1 MATLSSIKQQFNTRT
16 GAASL
21 LTENQIQTAATR
33 REEEEEAKKNNGGF
47 FGGIGYALE
56 KIGLGFLSGIEGI
69 WDYTAGGLA
78 KLFGADDWA
87 EQQFANDWV
96 NYNHADEWY
105 NPSDGWKV
113 VGDVAGGIG
122 TSLPAIAGVA
132 AAGAITVASGGTLSP
147 VAAGLISASVAGL
160 GAAGRATKEA
170 YDQTGELGGK
180 EFGYGALV
188 GITEGTVEGLSA
200 GIGAGTGAVI
210 KNITKSFGKE
220 VAKSTARQTFTKT
233 IFKSFAGEA
242 FEEGL
247 SEMLTPVWKRLT
259 YDPNAKNATFQEIGY
274 AALVGG
280 LSGAIMGGFDVSVRN
295 VGSYTR
301 GNTIVNQSK
310 ADGVLSTAQQISE
323 YETNNHTGYESFEAV
338 QSLYNELQSSL
349 TKTNGQIST
358 MRQKMLVGMLERAN
372 TSATFTPFV
381 ARSAENIV
389 NNAELIAERLS
400 SYGYTDANGN
410 PITFTAEQIRNGV
423 DVNKR
428 GSFANALKNNDI
440 LRTLAVAD
448 ATGQL
453 TMDTAKFRE
462 ATLMGQR
469 LSSQADLNRF
479 IETATD
485 SELRA
490 VSERLGIEDWQTIT
504 NEEFQNKI
512 TEFVENGG
520 VETYRQESLIIKEA
534 QSISLESAQ
543 RLGRVVRL
551 TQDGTY
557 RFRSANADI
566 AIVKNGDSY
575 RIFDYESGRLSNELT
590 RAELNRVIREINNQ
604 NEQAASA
611 VKEQLEQREQQENR
625 YKIQAQE
632 IDTFARENIKDYAKL
647 NESNKSMVRA
657 VIRQARASG
666 IAEADVLSY
675 ARVSAHTGLNII
687 FSKRLCKVGTDSN
700 GDLYA
705 DGYFDT
711 NNNRI
716 VVNPETKRTH
726 EQLLIHELTHVIYR
740 TQDGK
745 LILERGV
752 RNMSDAEK
760 QSIIKRYSEAGR
772 GKAIELMDEINA
784 HYAEGMLTNK
794 NLIEKLVADK
804 PTIKDRI
811 VNFFKRSTE
820 TYSEDTKLTKAAKS
834 LFSRYKKLFDSFSAV
849 NQQSNSVEVNNS
861 ASNRMA
867 LANDGE
873 NGYNNQK
880 GVKNGEE
887 NAETTENQQTSRQ
900 TNVRDNRERRSLSVF
915 NDNGAVRQLS
925 EIVKDKQ
932 KEERISNLFTEIYTK
947 SVNEA
952 QDNLIWHA
960 KNEDVKI
967 YFAKSRSG
975 SNVYYFD
982 GENLIVNENIT
993 EKNLVDILNIEKP
1006 IQRNVDTNKVAHISD
1021 ERWDRFI
1028 EFEPNAYLTRMPI
1041 QQFLDMTTEDYVEQR
1056 QLNAR
1061 SQQISRRVSASNIR
1075 NTAGQ
1080 FMYLKIDLK
1089 NNKVV
1094 DHEGRHRMTALLN
1107 AGNAYADVFVIPV
1120 NDVGADYYGNIEVTG
1135 QFNSNKY
1142 NLGLVRAQSKKF
1154 TDSIE
1159 RVFRVDDGNIRYALP
1174 ETDSDGNI
1182 LTDKQR
1188 EYFSNS
1194 KIVDDKGNLLV
1205 LYHGTLSQEF
1215 YKFDKSMIGSRFSF
1229 DDEGFFFTDR
1239 KNIAEDYSRSEFNA
1253 DRRGIVIPVYILGEN
1268 PLIINN
1274 EYLRRNGYPRDA
1286 LTENDSIGFWDAF
1299 SGAVLDDF
1307 HNGKYDSI
1315 IIDDGQSKMVVAFES
1330 SQIKRIN
1337 NTSPT
1342 SSEDIRFALPDKDSK
1357 GNMLSNEQK
1366 EYFADSR
1373 IVDSKGRLLV
1383 AYHGTDAK
1391 FNTFRNKPAQYG
1403 RAITD
1408 GYYFTLRKSN
1418 AAKYGKNVKEVYLNI
1433 VNPFYLH
1440 DGDGVV
1446 AELAKRDYTI
1456 SRLVNEFGVE
1466 ADDVGLPT
1474 TKALRKFLKKLGYD
1488 GVVSETIGENNIDTS
1503 YSETQIVAFDAN
1515 QIKNIDNKQPTS
1527 NNDIRYALTDSR
1539 DKKLSEQQAEFFKD
1553 SQIRAIKV
1561 DGWDTISPDGRL
1573 FEVYHGTD
1581 SGEFY
1586 VFDKNTIGSAND
1598 MGWYGKGFYFAF
1610 SESEARTYGS
1620 RVLKCYLNIKKP
1632 FIFDEQMQSFDGV
1645 DDGDI
1650 FFDFASFVINIADKF
1665 PNLAKKLKV
1674 DIVSEYNSQGVG
1686 KSKKVSFSELS
1697 KEIKEIYNSDR
1708 LQVATIQDG
1717 ESNYWSYKFKNN
1729 IDNLDIDPEIREVM
1743 EKNYIRHAYGAK
1755 ISFQNNHITEEQYN
1769 KILDLFDKYGEQDF
1783 ETVFLSG
1790 RYYSKSDAINSR
1802 LSAAIDYLSSHRY
1815 RYIEQ
1820 HIPEH
1825 FMQYIGDE
1833 FNAELKKQGYDG
1845 VIQST
1850 KGDEIVAF
1858 YENQIKLSSNKNPT
1872 DSDDIRFALQ
1882 SNENE
1887 DNRAIG
1893 GLTRGQR
1900 AKFVANNTRLKVYS
1914 KAEAAEVINSII
1926 DERLV
1931 LEDKYGSLSGK
1942 SKAEVVDMLFNQLNS
1957 AKEGYRTSVALNI
1970 ADYLIENTVLND
1982 MYVYDNADAMNDLTV
1997 LRSYMHKVDL
2007 KSIWGEIQYKFDDKR
2022 NSIALVW
2029 GAREGG
2035 MAPDVIAQ
2043 ELNDRGIRIEAIN
2056 EADCFF
2062 EMLEKYESLRNE
2074 VNKKTEEVKLRDYG
2088 SEEQIET
2095 LRQQIA
2101 RDVLLA
2107 YDQKGSQSKYGK
2119 LVEKYT
2125 AQIENLRRQV
2135 KETRQKNILMNNI
2148 VDRAQK
2154 LKDLKLGTFLN
2165 ATQYKNDIFK
2175 NSIERLANIKYRGNF
2190 NATGTRRIMS
2200 ELRQWY
2206 TKDNP
2211 VLSDNFNEDIAY
2223 MIDSLSQGN
2232 NNYSTEELGMLR
2244 NVMSYFINFVEN
2256 YNKVYRQGKWID
2268 AIPEAERYIEVLHRN
2283 KDVKVGIFNR
2293 LISSTYYQTF
2303 GDPMAVA
2310 RRMDMYENGFYTEMM
2325 SELRDAAVDAEIAEM
2340 EVKTPYK
2347 NFLDTHKRYLREI
2360 ENTLVTYQG
2369 VEIPKAH
2376 LISLYMTLKREQAQ
2390 AGLAQN
2396 GFSFIDNK
2404 RRKIRVNGF
2413 APDVTTDAEL
2423 LTSVVEEQAKI
2434 DKLLSNT
2441 DREYIA
2447 ILEAGYN
2454 QEAKRLKADRD
2465 MQRLGFTNATEDYYY
2480 PIRRGNIA
2488 RNIDTSDIASEL
2500 DRVSNASFNKD
2511 TVRGAKQELYIESAD
2526 VVYNRHIKAVT
2537 KYAYL
2542 SPAIENYNRLYNVD
2556 ISGNR
2561 NKPVSVAT
2569 ESANTWDR
2577 GNKYFSKLIS
2587 DIQGIPSSSSEGMKL
2602 LGFIRGSYAKFQLG
2616 ANPKTWVTQLS
2627 SLFASTSILDAN
2639 SVIRGLTISGKD
2651 VDTYCSLAKLR
2662 NADNTA
2668 AMAQGLLDKVGKVSN
2683 ALMAP
2688 IGKMD
2693 RFVIRKLFGACQ
2705 VQVEKNGGAKVGTV
2719 ANKTEAGKLLRR
2731 VILETQQNS
2740 IVTERSA
2747 AMRSG
2752 NEVLRTITMFS
2763 ADSMK
2768 AMARLVDS
2776 VGELTTLRAKLKA
2789 TTDVELQNALRKQ
2802 IKTAQRKLRKSAMAM
2817 ASTAAFMVGV
2827 AQLFNWLYN
2836 KDNDDEEDKAQALVV
2851 DFVGNLFGG
2860 LPLIRDIYTKFTE
2873 GYDIDSYSY
2882 SALNDLLNSA
2892 VDIFDLVENLI
2903 SGNSSSQEIASSI
2916 KKLSYAIGQA
2926 FGFPV
2931 RNIYNVLYGLTK
2943 RISPA
2948 TAYKIDNTFYNKSYI
2963 SDLNTAIENDDA
2975 EMITTI
2981 MSILLNER
2989 IGGEIS
2995 DKVIE
3000 RLNHLYSLGYSVL
3013 PRTVGTSLT
3022 YNGESF
3028 AITSA
3033 QRESFKKI
3041 YSQANKYIE
3050 SMITDRSFGKLTEE
3064 QQAKAIKQVYDAY
3077 YSKAL
3082 SDTLNVDAET
3092 NLYKYSQYIPI
3103 NKLSI
3108 ALTGISGIE
3117 SDKTLQGTTIS
3128 GSKKKKVIT
3137 YLLGQNLTDEQRL
3150 LILLLQGY
3158 TIQDREYKNY
3168 TEEQVKNKL
3177 LKYILA
3183 MKITQSEKADL
3194 LSKIGYE
3201 VKNGRVIIN
3210 R

>member
-1 MATLSSIKQQFNTRT
+1 MAYNAVSFLQSNENKVKQTGSSFLSENTLSYVD
-16 GAASL
+16 
-21 LTENQIQTAATR
+21 NQRQR
-33 REEEEEAKKNNGGF
+33 NLELEQWDQEHQSQNNGGF
-47 FGGIGYALE
+47 LGGIGYALE

-147 VAAGLISASVAGL
+147 VAAGLISASIAGL

-188 GITEGTVEGLSA
+188 GLTEGTVEELSA

-280 LSGAIMGGFDVSVRN
+280 LSGALMGGFDVSVRN

-338 QSLYNELQSSL
+338 QSLYNELQNSL
-349 TKTNGQIST
+349 TKTNGQVST
-358 MRQKMLVGMLERAN
+358 ARQKMLIGMLERAN

-389 NNAELIAERLS
+389 NNAELIAARLS

-410 PITFTAEQIRNGV
+410 PITVTAEQIRSGI
-423 DVNKR
+423 DLTSKSKRKLNK
-428 GSFANALKNNDI
+428 SFSKALKNNDI

-490 VSERLGIEDWQTIT
+490 VSERLGINDWQTIT
-504 NEEFQNKI
+504 NEEFKNKI

-520 VETYRQESLIIKEA
+520 VETYRQERLIIRDA
-534 QSISLESAQ
+534 QNISPENAQ

-566 AIVKNGDSY
+566 AIVKNGDVY

-604 NEQAASA
+604 NEQAASTI
-611 VKEQLEQREQQENR
+611 KEQLEQREQQENR

-632 IDTFARENIKDYAKL
+632 IDAFARENIKDYAKL

-675 ARVSAHTGLNII
+675 ARVSARSGLNII
-687 FSKRLCKVGTDSN
+687 FSKHLSFVA
-700 GDLYA
+700 A
-705 DGYFDT
+705 DGSFADGAIDLK
-711 NNNRI
+711 NNRI
-716 VVNPETKRTH
+716 IINPEAKNRTS
-726 EQLLIHELTHVIYR
+726 EMILIHELTHAIYNKNGVL
-740 TQDGK
+740 QVADGLNYMTDTEK
-745 LILERGV
+745 ERI
-752 RNMSDAEK
+752 R
-760 QSIIKRYSEAGR
+760 QRYSKIGR
-772 GKAIELMDEINA
+772 GNSIQISDEINA
-784 HYAEGMLTNK
+784 HFAEQTLSNK
-794 NLIEKLVADK
+794 NILERLVADK
-804 PTIKDRI
+804 PTIKDK
-811 VNFFKRSTE
+811 VLGFFKKST
-820 TYSEDTKLTKAAKS
+820 TDYSEDSKLTGAAKK
-834 LFSRYKKLFDSFSAV
+834 LYKQYKKLFDDFVAH
-849 NQQSNSVEVNNS
+849 NQGRNATETSYTIESDKKFTLQKQESISNETSKAASVDN
-861 ASNRMA
+861 
-867 LANDGE
+867 
-873 NGYNNQK
+873 Y
-880 GVKNGEE
+880 
-887 NAETTENQQTSRQ
+887 TENQYNKFGWIRVNNALTKNQW
-900 TNVRDNRERRSLSVF
+900 NDFNRKF
-915 NDNGAVRQLS
+915 A
-925 EIVKDKQ
+925 
-932 KEERISNLFTEIYTK
+932 
-947 SVNEA
+947 A
-952 QDNLIWHA
+952 A
-960 KNEDVKI
+960 KNKTNTFNKTV
-967 YFAKSRSG
+967 
-975 SNVYYFD
+975 N
-982 GENLIVNENIT
+982 GE
-993 EKNLVDILNIEKP
+993 
-1006 IQRNVDTNKVAHISD
+1006 
-1021 ERWDRFI
+1021 
-1028 EFEPNAYLTRMPI
+1028 
-1041 QQFLDMTTEDYVEQR
+1041 
-1056 QLNAR
+1056 
-1061 SQQISRRVSASNIR
+1061 QI
-1075 NTAGQ
+1075 
-1080 FMYLKIDLK
+1080 
-1089 NNKVV
+1089 
-1094 DHEGRHRMTALLN
+1094 
-1107 AGNAYADVFVIPV
+1107 IPV
-1120 NDVGADYYGNIEVTG
+1120 NDMVGESFGVDNVLVFAKGTYQNPTITKIIKIDLTDETSIDYVRRYIYERESNINNTQGNLAQDYFGEELIREVRQRDFPSYQEHKDNKRAQRGRVDSPKDIESNKSN
-1135 QFNSNKY
+1135 QQRRRDNSN
-1142 NLGLVRAQSKKF
+1142 SKN
-1154 TDSIE
+1154 
-1159 RVFRVDDGNIRYALP
+1159 NIRYALP
-1174 ETDSDGNI
+1174 ETDSNGNT

-1194 KIVDDKGNLLV
+1194 KVVDENGNLLV
-1205 LYHGTLSQEF
+1205 VYHGTPNEKFYTFDSNKLSRETRKSQIGQGF
-1215 YKFDKSMIGSRFSF
+1215 Y
-1229 DDEGFFFTDR
+1229 FTDSR
-1239 KNIAEDYSRSEFNA
+1239 KAAMHYTKN
-1253 DRRGIVIPVYILGEN
+1253 
-1268 PLIINN
+1268 
-1274 EYLRRNGYPRDA
+1274 
-1286 LTENDSIGFWDAF
+1286 
-1299 SGAVLDDF
+1299 
-1307 HNGKYDSI
+1307 
-1315 IIDDGQSKMVVAFES
+1315 
-1330 SQIKRIN
+1330 
-1337 NTSPT
+1337 
-1342 SSEDIRFALPDKDSK
+1342 EDIFTGKFIPARNSAL
-1357 GNMLSNEQK
+1357 
-1366 EYFADSR
+1366 F
-1373 IVDSKGRLLV
+1373 
-1383 AYHGTDAK
+1383 
-1391 FNTFRNKPAQYG
+1391 
-1403 RAITD
+1403 
-1408 GYYFTLRKSN
+1408 
-1418 AAKYGKNVKEVYLNI
+1418 EVYLNI
-1433 VNPFYLH
+1433 AKPLYLNDSIKQFNREQLTEIFMSGDYDWFYSNWIPFELNGKELSLNNHKTYTREQLEQMAKSEKVNKWLDYHYFNR
-1440 DGDGVV
+1440 
-1446 AELAKRDYTI
+1446 ELY
-1456 SRLVNEFGVE
+1456 E
-1466 ADDVGLPT
+1466 ADKNIL
-1474 TKALRKFLKKLGYD
+1474 
-1488 GVVSETIGENNIDTS
+1488 SETVRAYKDQELLFNTVKKVLNIDGII
-1503 YSETQIVAFDAN
+1503 YEARGIKQFVVFDSN
-1515 QIKNIDNKQPTS
+1515 QIKETTNIRPTL
-1527 NNDIRYALTDSR
+1527 NNDIRYALDNS
-1539 DKKLSEQQAEFFKD
+1539 KD
-1553 SQIRAIKV
+1553 AKDLVAI
-1561 DGWDTISPDGRL
+1561 
-1573 FEVYHGTD
+1573 H
-1581 SGEFY
+1581 
-1586 VFDKNTIGSAND
+1586 NT
-1598 MGWYGKGFYFAF
+1598 
-1610 SESEARTYGS
+1610 SEAKLLQSIELGGLAMPSIAIVRSDIGHEGFG
-1620 RVLKCYLNIKKP
+1620 NI
-1632 FIFDEQMQSFDGV
+1632 S
-1645 DDGDI
+1645 
-1650 FFDFASFVINIADKF
+1650 
-1665 PNLAKKLKV
+1665 L
-1674 DIVSEYNSQGVG
+1674 
-1686 KSKKVSFSELS
+1686 
-1697 KEIKEIYNSDR
+1697 
-1708 LQVATIQDG
+1708 
-1717 ESNYWSYKFKNN
+1717 
-1729 IDNLDIDPEIREVM
+1729 
-1743 EKNYIRHAYGAK
+1743 
-1755 ISFQNNHITEEQYN
+1755 
-1769 KILDLFDKYGEQDF
+1769 IL
-1783 ETVFLSG
+1783 
-1790 RYYSKSDAINSR
+1790 KSDAIDPQKNYDNKVYSADAYSPRFPQIAYSFNGKELRALADKMDTSVSMLEANDFAEGNTRERMIDNLKNNEYFIKHYLKEFGIKAEIVYKPAEYSNTIYLKEDVKNFLLKDYSFEELMNSDKVQQELQNAVDKAKEKETREFKKNILQHSYEKLIRSLDDARNEKFIYDILEKDYNNDKLIAQGKAEQVVDAYETERKTKEKLNGDKQFNDYAKSSVDKVLDKKYLRNNKDYYTNSGNPRSFEALHDDYTAENAVRIMKEQGGKNSEGGNVFGFGIGEIRAALSKIYYSIEEMHQDEYR
-1802 LSAAIDYLSSHRY
+1802 LQTITDESSKLYEECNDDLHNIASGLSERIKIGNFLEEHDIALNAIFDVISKTKTNEQAKRLIKRDYRLDITDTEITDIRKLA
-1815 RYIEQ
+1815 
-1820 HIPEH
+1820 
-1825 FMQYIGDE
+1825 DKV
-1833 FNAELKKQGYDG
+1833 AELPVKYFEAKPER
-1845 VIQST
+1845 VVNFN
-1850 KGDEIVAF
+1850 EIVKAF
-1858 YENQIKLSSNKNPT
+1858 VPINTNKRILDFLREQGIDVQIYSESTPT
-1872 DSDDIRFALQ
+1872 RAELIKTLSDDIRFALQ
-1882 SNENE
+1882 TNENE
-1887 DNRAIG
+1887 DSRSIG
-1893 GLTRGQR
+1893 GLSRGQR
-1900 AKFVANNTRLKVYS
+1900 AKFVANNTHLKVYS

-1942 SKAEVVDMLFNQLNS
+1942 SKAEVVDMLFRQLNS
-1957 AKEGYRTSVALNI
+1957 AKDGYRGTVALNI

-1982 MYVYDNADAMNDLTV
+1982 MYVYDNADAMTELTI

-2007 KSIWGEIQYKFDDKR
+2007 KSIWGEVQHKFDDKR
-2022 NSIALVW
+2022 SSIALVW
-2029 GAREGG
+2029 GAKEGG
-2035 MAPDVIAQ
+2035 MSPDVIAQ
-2043 ELNDRGIRIEAIN
+2043 ELNERGIQIEAIN

-2062 EMLEKYESLRNE
+2062 EMIEKYDSLRKDVNQKAKE
-2074 VNKKTEEVKLRDYG
+2074 VMLRDYG

-2101 RDVLLA
+2101 KDILLA
-2107 YDQKGSQSKYGK
+2107 YDQKGTQSKYGR

-2125 AQIENLRRQV
+2125 AQIESLRRQV
-2135 KETRQKNILMNNI
+2135 KETRQQNILMNNI
-2148 VDRAQK
+2148 ADRAQK

-2211 VLSDNFNEDIAY
+2211 VLADNFNEDIAY

-2244 NVMSYFINFVEN
+2244 NVMSYFINLVEN

-2283 KDVKVGIFNR
+2283 KDVKLGIFNR
-2293 LISSTYYQTF
+2293 LTSSTYYQTF

-2404 RRKIRVNGF
+2404 RRKVRVNGF

-2454 QEAKRLKADRD
+2454 QEAKKLKADRD
-2465 MQRLGFTNATEDYYY
+2465 MQRFGFTNATEDYYY

-2627 SLFASTSILDAN
+2627 SLFASTSILDTN

-2752 NEVLRTITMFS
+2752 NEVLRTVTMFS

-2776 VGELTTLRAKLKA
+2776 VGELTTLRAKLRA
-2789 TTDVELQNALRKQ
+2789 TTDVELQNTLRKQ

-2892 VDIFDLVENLI
+2892 VDIFDLVENLV

-2963 SDLNTAIENDDA
+2963 SDLNAAIENDDA
-2975 EMITTI
+2975 AMITTI

-2995 DKVIE
+2995 NELREK
-3000 RLNHLYSLGYSVL
+3000 LHTLYAAGYTVL
-3013 PRTVGTSLT
+3013 PRAVGTSLT
-3022 YNGESF
+3022 YNNESF
-3028 AITSA
+3028 AITSS
-3033 QRESFKKI
+3033 QRESFKKT

-3050 SMITDRSFGKLTEE
+3050 KMIADRSFGRLTLE
-3064 QQAKAIKQVYDAY
+3064 QQAKAIKQIYDAY

-3082 SDTLNVDAET
+3082 SETLGVNAT
-3092 NLYKYSQYIPI
+3092 NNIYNYSQYIPI

-3108 ALTGISGIE
+3108 ALAGIADIE
-3117 SDKTLQGTTIS
+3117 ADKSVKGTTIT
-3128 GSKKKKVIT
+3128 GSKKKKIIK
-3137 YLLGQNLTDEQRL
+3137 YLLGLNLTDEQRL

-3158 TIQDREYKNY
+3158 TVQDKEYRNY
-3168 TEEQVKNKL
+3168 TEEQAKNKL
-3177 LKYILA
+3177 LKFILN
-3183 MKITQSEKADL
+3183 MKVSQSEKTTL
-3194 LSKIGYE
+3194 LNKLGYE
-3201 VKNGRVIIN
+3201 VRNGRVIIN
-3210 R
+3210 SK

>member
-113 VGDVAGGIG
+113 VGDVTGGIG
-122 TSLPAIAGVA
+122 TSLPAIAGVV
-132 AAGAITVASGGTLSP
+132 AAGTITVASGGTLSP

-188 GITEGTVEGLSA
+188 GLTEGTVEGLSA

-453 TMDTAKFRE
+453 TMDTARFRE
-462 ATLMGQR
+462 ATLMGER

-534 QSISLESAQ
+534 QSISPESSQ

-632 IDTFARENIKDYAKL
+632 IDAFARENIKDYAKL

-687 FSKRLCKVGTDSN
+687 FSKRLCKVGTDAS

-705 DGYFDT
+705 DGYFDA

-760 QSIIKRYSEAGR
+760 QSIIKRYSDAGR
-772 GKAIELMDEINA
+772 GGAVELMDEINA

-811 VNFFKRSTE
+811 VNFFNRSTE
-820 TYSEDTKLTKAAKS
+820 AYSEDAKLTKAAKS
-834 LFSRYKKLFDSFSAV
+834 LFNRYKKLFDSFSAV

-861 ASNRMA
+861 VSNRMA

-887 NAETTENQQTSRQ
+887 NAETTENQQTNRQ

-915 NDNGAVRQLS
+915 NDNGTVRQLS
-925 EIVKDKQ
+925 EIIKDKP
-932 KEERISNLFTEIYTK
+932 KEERIGNLFTEIYTK
-947 SVNEA
+947 SVNET

-967 YFAKSRSG
+967 YFAKSRGSG
-975 SNVYYFD
+975 NVYYFD

-1006 IQRNVDTNKVAHISD
+1006 IQRNVDTNKVAHISN

-1028 EFEPNAYLTRMPI
+1028 EFEPNAYLTRIPI

-1061 SQQISRRVSASNIR
+1061 SQQISRRVPASNIR

-1154 TDSIE
+1154 ADSIE

-1174 ETDSDGNI
+1174 ETDSNGNA

-1194 KIVDDKGNLLV
+1194 KVVDENGNLLV
-1205 LYHGTLSQEF
+1205 VYHGTGNNEFTIFDIKKSKATGMLGQGFYFTKNQEEASSKYAKRNGRVISAYLNLEKPLYVDLVHKSSIINKLRDEF
-1215 YKFDKSMIGSRFSF
+1215 GGKFDVDAYLYNARYRDRVDTSR
-1229 DDEGFFFTDR
+1229 
-1239 KNIAEDYSRSEFNA
+1239 
-1253 DRRGIVIPVYILGEN
+1253 
-1268 PLIINN
+1268 
-1274 EYLRRNGYPRDA
+1274 
-1286 LTENDSIGFWDAF
+1286 
-1299 SGAVLDDF
+1299 
-1307 HNGKYDSI
+1307 
-1315 IIDDGQSKMVVAFES
+1315 
-1330 SQIKRIN
+1330 
-1337 NTSPT
+1337 
-1342 SSEDIRFALPDKDSK
+1342 
-1357 GNMLSNEQK
+1357 MLSLIQ
-1366 EYFADSR
+1366 
-1373 IVDSKGRLLV
+1373 
-1383 AYHGTDAK
+1383 
-1391 FNTFRNKPAQYG
+1391 QQ
-1403 RAITD
+1403 
-1408 GYYFTLRKSN
+1408 
-1418 AAKYGKNVKEVYLNI
+1418 
-1433 VNPFYLH
+1433 
-1440 DGDGVV
+1440 
-1446 AELAKRDYTI
+1446 
-1456 SRLVNEFGVE
+1456 
-1466 ADDVGLPT
+1466 
-1474 TKALRKFLKKLGYD
+1474 GYD
-1488 GVVSETIGENNIDTS
+1488 GIINKQKG
-1503 YSETQIVAFDAN
+1503 YYVAFNSN
-1515 QIKNIDNKQPTS
+1515 QIKETTNIRPTL
-1527 NNDIRYALTDSR
+1527 NNDIRYALDNS
-1539 DKKLSEQQAEFFKD
+1539 KD
-1553 SQIRAIKV
+1553 AKDLVAI
-1561 DGWDTISPDGRL
+1561 
-1573 FEVYHGTD
+1573 H
-1581 SGEFY
+1581 
-1586 VFDKNTIGSAND
+1586 NT
-1598 MGWYGKGFYFAF
+1598 
-1610 SESEARTYGS
+1610 SEAKLLQSIELGGLAMPSIAIVRSDIGHEGFG
-1620 RVLKCYLNIKKP
+1620 NI
-1632 FIFDEQMQSFDGV
+1632 S
-1645 DDGDI
+1645 
-1650 FFDFASFVINIADKF
+1650 
-1665 PNLAKKLKV
+1665 L
-1674 DIVSEYNSQGVG
+1674 
-1686 KSKKVSFSELS
+1686 
-1697 KEIKEIYNSDR
+1697 
-1708 LQVATIQDG
+1708 
-1717 ESNYWSYKFKNN
+1717 
-1729 IDNLDIDPEIREVM
+1729 
-1743 EKNYIRHAYGAK
+1743 
-1755 ISFQNNHITEEQYN
+1755 
-1769 KILDLFDKYGEQDF
+1769 IL
-1783 ETVFLSG
+1783 
-1790 RYYSKSDAINSR
+1790 KSDAIDPQKNYDNKVYSADAYSPRFPQIAYSFNGKELRALADKMDTSVSMLEANDFAEGNTRERMIDNLKNNEYFIKHYLKEFGIKAEIVYKPAEYSNAIYLKEDVKNFLLKDYSFEELMNSDKVQQELQNAVDKAKEKETREFKKNILQHSYEKLIRSLDDARNEKFIYDILEKDYNNDKLIAQGKAEQVVDAYETERKTKEKLNGDKQFNDYAKSSVDKVLDKKYLRNNKDYYTNSGNPRSFEALHDDYTAENAVRIMKEQGGKNSEGGNVFGFGIGEIRAALSKIYYSIEEMHQDEYR
-1802 LSAAIDYLSSHRY
+1802 LQTITDESSKLYEECNDDLHNIASGLSERIKTGNFLEEHDIALNAIFDVISKTKTNEQAKRLIKRDYRLDITDTEITDIRKLA
-1815 RYIEQ
+1815 
-1820 HIPEH
+1820 
-1825 FMQYIGDE
+1825 DKV
-1833 FNAELKKQGYDG
+1833 AELPVKYFEAKPER
-1845 VIQST
+1845 VVNFN
-1850 KGDEIVAF
+1850 EIVKAF
-1858 YENQIKLSSNKNPT
+1858 VPINTNKRILDFLREQGIDVQIYSESTPT
-1872 DSDDIRFALQ
+1872 RAELIKTLSDDIRFALQ
-1882 SNENE
+1882 TNENE

-1942 SKAEVVDMLFNQLNS
+1942 SKAEVVDMLFRQLNS
-1957 AKEGYRTSVALNI
+1957 AKEGYRSSVALNI

-2175 NSIERLANIKYRGNF
+2175 NSIEHLANIKYRGNF

-2211 VLSDNFNEDIAY
+2211 VLADNFNEDIAY

-2244 NVMSYFINFVEN
+2244 NVMSYFINLVEN

-2283 KDVKVGIFNR
+2283 KDVKLGIFNR
-2293 LISSTYYQTF
+2293 LTSSTYYQTF

-2404 RRKIRVNGF
+2404 RRKVRVNGF

-2454 QEAKRLKADRD
+2454 QEAKKLKADRD

-2627 SLFASTSILDAN
+2627 SLFASTSILDTN

-2776 VGELTTLRAKLKA
+2776 VGELTTLRAKLRA
-2789 TTDVELQNALRKQ
+2789 TTDVELQNTLRKQ

-2892 VDIFDLVENLI
+2892 VDIFDLVENLV

-2975 EMITTI
+2975 EMIATI

-3108 ALTGISGIE
+3108 TLTGISGIE

-3168 TEEQVKNKL
+3168 TEKQVKNKL

>member
-47 FGGIGYALE
+47 LGGIGYALE

-310 ADGVLSTAQQISE
+310 ANGVLSTAQQISE

-338 QSLYNELQSSL
+338 QSLYNELQNSL
-349 TKTNGQIST
+349 TKTNGQVST
-358 MRQKMLVGMLERAN
+358 ARQKMLIGMLERAN

-389 NNAELIAERLS
+389 NNAELIAQRLS

-453 TMDTAKFRE
+453 TMDTARFRE
-462 ATLMGQR
+462 ATLMGER

-490 VSERLGIEDWQTIT
+490 VSERLGINDWQTIT

-534 QSISLESAQ
+534 QSISPESAQ

-611 VKEQLEQREQQENR
+611 VKEQLEQREQQENK

-632 IDTFARENIKDYAKL
+632 IDAFARENIKDYAKL

-687 FSKRLCKVGTDSN
+687 FSKRLCKVGTDARGN
-700 GDLYA
+700 LYA
-705 DGYFDT
+705 DGYFDA

-772 GKAIELMDEINA
+772 GRAIELMDEINA

-849 NQQSNSVEVNNS
+849 NQQSNSAEINNS

-873 NGYNNQK
+873 NDYNSQK

-915 NDNGAVRQLS
+915 NDNGTVRQLS

-947 SVNEA
+947 SVNET

-1120 NDVGADYYGNIEVTG
+1120 NDVGADYYGNIEVAG

-1154 TDSIE
+1154 ADSIE
-1159 RVFRVDDGNIRYALP
+1159 RVFKIDDGNIRYALP
-1174 ETDSDGNI
+1174 ETDSDGRRLSNA
-1182 LTDKQR
+1182 QR
-1188 EYFSNS
+1188 EFFEDS
-1194 KIVDDKGNLLV
+1194 KIKNDRGNLQV
-1205 LYHGTLSQEF
+1205 VYHGSPFNFTVFMSR
-1215 YKFDKSMIGSRFSF
+1215 GSS
-1229 DDEGFFFTDR
+1229 
-1239 KNIAEDYSRSEFNA
+1239 
-1253 DRRGIVIPVYILGEN
+1253 VIPI
-1268 PLIINN
+1268 
-1274 EYLRRNGYPRDA
+1274 
-1286 LTENDSIGFWDAF
+1286 
-1299 SGAVLDDF
+1299 
-1307 HNGKYDSI
+1307 
-1315 IIDDGQSKMVVAFES
+1315 
-1330 SQIKRIN
+1330 
-1337 NTSPT
+1337 
-1342 SSEDIRFALPDKDSK
+1342 
-1357 GNMLSNEQK
+1357 
-1366 EYFADSR
+1366 
-1373 IVDSKGRLLV
+1373 
-1383 AYHGTDAK
+1383 
-1391 FNTFRNKPAQYG
+1391 YG
-1403 RAITD
+1403 D
-1408 GYYFTLRKSN
+1408 GYYFTNKKRTAGMYS
-1418 AAKYGKNVKEVYLNI
+1418 GKDGVLYKTYLNI
-1433 VNPFYLH
+1433 KNPYYANQN
-1440 DGDGVV
+1440 D
-1446 AELAKRDYTI
+1446 EY
-1456 SRLVNEFGVE
+1456 RLNRNK
-1466 ADDVGLPT
+1466 LI
-1474 TKALRKFLKKLGYD
+1474 KLGYD
-1488 GVVSETIGENNIDTS
+1488 GVIADITGGEK
-1503 YSETQIVAFDAN
+1503 YYVAFESN
-1515 QIKNIDNKQPTS
+1515 QIKETTNINPTVS
-1527 NNDIRYALTDSR
+1527 QDIRYAL
-1539 DKKLSEQQAEFFKD
+1539 DKSKDIKDLVAVHNISERKLLQSIKLGGLVVPSIAITNVEYGHENFGNISLIFRKD
-1553 SQIRAIKV
+1553 TIDPANEANEVFSSDAYSKRFPKVVTKFSNDTARAIKNKF
-1561 DGWDTISPDGRL
+1561 S
-1573 FEVYHGTD
+1573 
-1581 SGEFY
+1581 
-1586 VFDKNTIGSAND
+1586 NSAKLLN
-1598 MGWYGKGFYFAF
+1598 KTL
-1610 SESEARTYGS
+1610 SESFIEDNFLEETSLFSATDNLSRQDYVKVQFLKDNGVDFEPIYKRYEISDNIDRTVCEMIIEKFEPLMRGDIENTSTYAMKNVAPEIIETLRNEYQNLAENS
-1620 RVLKCYLNIKKP
+1620 TMELIKKGYARRAKEVAGE
-1632 FIFDEQMQSFDGV
+1632 ISLYKVDNYISRAKELYDNRDRLVLDEYATSNRIRESTKNREDEIV
-1645 DDGDI
+1645 DYVYKFLSQYSDGDYFRNDRD
-1650 FFDFASFVINIADKF
+1650 FFDRYGNRRSFTQLHDKLTLDSLL
-1665 PNLAKKLKV
+1665 NYMTGEV
-1674 DIVSEYNSQGVG
+1674 RDSEGYNYGVG
-1686 KSKKVSFSELS
+1686 NIRSLLS
-1697 KEIKEIYNSDR
+1697 KQFDS
-1708 LQVATIQDG
+1708 LQ
-1717 ESNYWSYKFKNN
+1717 
-1729 IDNLDIDPEIREVM
+1729 EIREYRDKIVPNEVM
-1743 EKNYIRHAYGAK
+1743 EEYKKN
-1755 ISFQNNHITEEQYN
+1755 S
-1769 KILDLFDKYGEQDF
+1769 
-1783 ETVFLSG
+1783 
-1790 RYYSKSDAINSR
+1790 SDAFDLISEKIHDDFMIAADMLRDIAKSNRSESAIKFVFKDYGQSEPSLTTISEIQNFLDNLAEYPTNYFEAKPQRVVEFNEVAEVIVPKNVNSEIVDFFNNKGIKVEFYDENTNSR
-1802 LSAAIDYLSSHRY
+1802 SS
-1815 RYIEQ
+1815 
-1820 HIPEH
+1820 
-1825 FMQYIGDE
+1825 
-1833 FNAELKKQGYDG
+1833 L
-1845 VIQST
+1845 
-1850 KGDEIVAF
+1850 
-1858 YENQIKLSSNKNPT
+1858 IKNLP
-1872 DSDDIRFALQ
+1872 DDIRFALQ

-1887 DNRAIG
+1887 DNRAVG

-1942 SKAEVVDMLFNQLNS
+1942 SKAEVIDMLFRQLNS

-2088 SEEQIET
+2088 SEEQIEN

-2211 VLSDNFNEDIAY
+2211 VLADSFNEDIAY

-2283 KDVKVGIFNR
+2283 KDVKLGIFNR
-2293 LISSTYYQTF
+2293 LTSSTYYQTF

-2340 EVKTPYK
+2340 EVKTHYK

-2396 GFSFIDNK
+2396 GFSFIDKK
-2404 RRKIRVNGF
+2404 RRKVRVNGF
-2413 APDVTTDAEL
+2413 APNVTTDAEL
-2423 LTSVVEEQAKI
+2423 LTSVVEEQVKI

-2454 QEAKRLKADRD
+2454 QEAKKLKADRD

-2616 ANPKTWVTQLS
+2616 ANPKTWITQLS
-2627 SLFASTSILDAN
+2627 SLFASTSILDTN

-2776 VGELTTLRAKLKA
+2776 VGELTTLRAKLRA
-2789 TTDVELQNALRKQ
+2789 TTDVELQNTLRKQ
-2802 IKTAQRKLRKSAMAM
+2802 IKTAQRKLRKSVMAM
-2817 ASTAAFMVGV
+2817 ALTAAFMVGV

-2836 KDNDDEEDKAQALVV
+2836 KDNDDEENKAQALVV

-2892 VDIFDLVENLI
+2892 VDIFDLVENLA

-2975 EMITTI
+2975 EMIATI

-2989 IGGEIS
+2989 IGREIS

-3050 SMITDRSFGKLTEE
+3050 SMITDRSFSKLTEE

-3092 NLYKYSQYIPI
+3092 NLYKYFQYIPI

>member
-96 NYNHADEWY
+96 DYNHADEWY

-147 VAAGLISASVAGL
+147 VAAGLISASIAGL

-338 QSLYNELQSSL
+338 QSLYNELQNSL
-349 TKTNGQIST
+349 TKTNGQVST
-358 MRQKMLVGMLERAN
+358 ARQKMLIGMLERAN

-389 NNAELIAERLS
+389 NNAELIAQRLS

-410 PITFTAEQIRNGV
+410 PITVTAEQIRNGI
-423 DVNKR
+423 DLTSKSKRKINK
-428 GSFANALKNNDI
+428 SFSKALKNNDI

-453 TMDTAKFRE
+453 TMDTARFRE
-462 ATLMGQR
+462 SALMGER

-534 QSISLESAQ
+534 QNISPESAQ

-604 NEQAASA
+604 NEQSATA
-611 VKEQLEQREQQENR
+611 VKEQLEQRERQENK

-632 IDTFARENIKDYAKL
+632 IDAFARENIKDYAKL

-675 ARVSAHTGLNII
+675 ARVSAHSGLNIV
-687 FSKRLCKVGTDSN
+687 FSKHLSFVA
-700 GDLYA
+700 A
-705 DGYFDT
+705 DGSFADGAIDLK
-711 NNNRI
+711 NNRI
-716 VVNPETKRTH
+716 IINPEAKNRTS
-726 EQLLIHELTHVIYR
+726 EMILIHELTHAIYNKNGVLQVAEGLNYM
-740 TQDGK
+740 TDTEK
-745 LILERGV
+745 ERI
-752 RNMSDAEK
+752 R
-760 QSIIKRYSEAGR
+760 QRYSKIGQ
-772 GKAIELMDEINA
+772 GNSIQISDEINA
-784 HYAEGMLTNK
+784 HFAEQTLSNK
-794 NLIEKLVADK
+794 NILERLVADK
-804 PTIKDRI
+804 PTIKDK
-811 VNFFKRSTE
+811 VLVFFKKST
-820 TYSEDTKLTKAAKS
+820 TDYSEDSKLTGAAKK
-834 LFSRYKKLFDSFSAV
+834 LYKQYKKLFDDFVAH
-849 NQQSNSVEVNNS
+849 NQGRNAAETSYVIESNKKLALQKQESISNEISKPASIDNYTESQYNKFGWIRVNNALTKNQWNDFNRKFAS
-861 ASNRMA
+861 AKNKTNMF
-867 LANDGE
+867 N
-873 NGYNNQK
+873 K
-880 GVKNGEE
+880 TVNGE
-887 NAETTENQQTSRQ
+887 
-900 TNVRDNRERRSLSVF
+900 
-915 NDNGAVRQLS
+915 
-925 EIVKDKQ
+925 
-932 KEERISNLFTEIYTK
+932 
-947 SVNEA
+947 
-952 QDNLIWHA
+952 
-960 KNEDVKI
+960 
-967 YFAKSRSG
+967 
-975 SNVYYFD
+975 
-982 GENLIVNENIT
+982 
-993 EKNLVDILNIEKP
+993 
-1006 IQRNVDTNKVAHISD
+1006 
-1021 ERWDRFI
+1021 
-1028 EFEPNAYLTRMPI
+1028 
-1041 QQFLDMTTEDYVEQR
+1041 
-1056 QLNAR
+1056 
-1061 SQQISRRVSASNIR
+1061 QI
-1075 NTAGQ
+1075 
-1080 FMYLKIDLK
+1080 
-1089 NNKVV
+1089 
-1094 DHEGRHRMTALLN
+1094 
-1107 AGNAYADVFVIPV
+1107 IPV
-1120 NDVGADYYGNIEVTG
+1120 NDMVGESFGVDNVLVFAKGTYQNPTITKIIKINLTDETSIDYVRRYIYERESNINNTQGNLAQDYFGEELIREVRQRDFPSYQEHKDNKRAQRGRDDSSKDIE
-1135 QFNSNKY
+1135 SNKS
-1142 NLGLVRAQSKKF
+1142 NQQRRRDNSGSKN
-1154 TDSIE
+1154 
-1159 RVFRVDDGNIRYALP
+1159 NIKYALP
-1174 ETDSDGNI
+1174 ETDSDGNV

-1188 EYFSNS
+1188 EYF
-1194 KIVDDKGNLLV
+1194 
-1205 LYHGTLSQEF
+1205 
-1215 YKFDKSMIGSRFSF
+1215 
-1229 DDEGFFFTDR
+1229 
-1239 KNIAEDYSRSEFNA
+1239 A
-1253 DRRGIVIPVYILGEN
+1253 
-1268 PLIINN
+1268 
-1274 EYLRRNGYPRDA
+1274 
-1286 LTENDSIGFWDAF
+1286 
-1299 SGAVLDDF
+1299 
-1307 HNGKYDSI
+1307 
-1315 IIDDGQSKMVVAFES
+1315 
-1330 SQIKRIN
+1330 
-1337 NTSPT
+1337 
-1342 SSEDIRFALPDKDSK
+1342 DSK
-1357 GNMLSNEQK
+1357 
-1366 EYFADSR
+1366 

-1383 AYHGTDAK
+1383 AYHGTDAN

-1466 ADDVGLPT
+1466 TDDVGLPT

-1515 QIKNIDNKQPTS
+1515 QIKNIDNKQPTR

-1539 DKKLSEQQAEFFKD
+1539 GKKLSEQQAEFFKD

-1650 FFDFASFVINIADKF
+1650 YFDFASFVINIADKF

-1686 KSKKVSFSELS
+1686 KSKRVDFSELS
-1697 KEIKEIYNSDR
+1697 KEIKEIYNNNR
-1708 LQVATIQDG
+1708 LQVAAIQDG
-1717 ESNYWSYKFKNN
+1717 ENTYWSYKFKNN
-1729 IDNLDIDPEIREVM
+1729 IDNLNIAPELRDVI
-1743 EKNYIRHAYGAK
+1743 EKNYIRNAFGAK

-1769 KILDLFDKYGEQDF
+1769 KILDLFEKYGEQDF

-1790 RYYSKSDAINSR
+1790 RYYSKSDAIKGR

-1833 FNAELKKQGYDG
+1833 FNAELKKQEYDG

-1872 DSDDIRFALQ
+1872 DSNDIRFALQ
-1882 SNENE
+1882 NSENE
-1887 DNRAIG
+1887 DSRAIG
-1893 GLTRGQR
+1893 GLSRGQR

-1942 SKAEVVDMLFNQLNS
+1942 SKAEVVDMLFRQLNS
-1957 AKEGYRTSVALNI
+1957 AKDGYRGTVALNI

-1982 MYVYDNADAMNDLTV
+1982 MYVYDNADAMTELTI

-2007 KSIWGEIQYKFDDKR
+2007 KSIWGEVQHKFDDKR
-2022 NSIALVW
+2022 SSIALVW
-2029 GAREGG
+2029 GAKEGG

-2062 EMLEKYESLRNE
+2062 EMIEKYDSLRKDVNQKAKE
-2074 VNKKTEEVKLRDYG
+2074 VMLRDYG

-2101 RDVLLA
+2101 KDILLA
-2107 YDQKGSQSKYGK
+2107 YDQKGTQSKYGR

-2125 AQIENLRRQV
+2125 AQIESLRRQV
-2135 KETRQKNILMNNI
+2135 KETRQQNILMNNI
-2148 VDRAQK
+2148 ADRAQK

-2283 KDVKVGIFNR
+2283 KDVKLGIFNR
-2293 LISSTYYQTF
+2293 LTSSTYYQTF

-2347 NFLDTHKRYLREI
+2347 NFLDTHKKYLKEI

-2404 RRKIRVNGF
+2404 RRKVRVNGF
-2413 APDVTTDAEL
+2413 APNVTTDAEL
-2423 LTSVVEEQAKI
+2423 LTSVVEEQTKI

-2447 ILEAGYN
+2447 ILESGYN
-2454 QEAKRLKADRD
+2454 QDAKKLKAERD

-2627 SLFASTSILDAN
+2627 SLFASTSILDTN

-2789 TTDVELQNALRKQ
+2789 TTDVELQNTLRKQ

-2836 KDNDDEEDKAQALVV
+2836 KDNDDDEDKAQALVV

-2892 VDIFDLVENLI
+2892 VDIFDLVENLV

-3013 PRTVGTSLT
+3013 PRTVGTSLA

-3050 SMITDRSFGKLTEE
+3050 SMITDRSFSKLTEE

-3128 GSKKKKVIT
+3128 GSKKKKVII

-3210 R
+3210 SK

>member
-96 NYNHADEWY
+96 DYNHADEWY

-170 YDQTGELGGK
+170 YEQTGELGGK

-389 NNAELIAERLS
+389 NNAELIAQRLS

-469 LSSQADLNRF
+469 LGSQADLNRF

-534 QSISLESAQ
+534 QSISPESAQ

-604 NEQAASA
+604 NEQAAST

-632 IDTFARENIKDYAKL
+632 IDAFARENIKDYAKL

-820 TYSEDTKLTKAAKS
+820 TYSEDTKLTKVAKS
-834 LFSRYKKLFDSFSAV
+834 LFSRYKKLFDSFSVV
-849 NQQSNSVEVNNS
+849 NQQSNSVEANNS

-915 NDNGAVRQLS
+915 NDNGTVRQLS

-947 SVNEA
+947 SVNET

-1154 TDSIE
+1154 ADSIE
-1159 RVFRVDDGNIRYALP
+1159 RVFRVDDGNIRYALQD
-1174 ETDSDGNI
+1174 TDINGN
-1182 LTDKQR
+1182 
-1188 EYFSNS
+1188 
-1194 KIVDDKGNLLV
+1194 
-1205 LYHGTLSQEF
+1205 TLS
-1215 YKFDKSMIGSRFSF
+1215 
-1229 DDEGFFFTDR
+1229 
-1239 KNIAEDYSRSEFNA
+1239 
-1253 DRRGIVIPVYILGEN
+1253 
-1268 PLIINN
+1268 
-1274 EYLRRNGYPRDA
+1274 DA
-1286 LTENDSIGFWDAF
+1286 
-1299 SGAVLDDF
+1299 
-1307 HNGKYDSI
+1307 
-1315 IIDDGQSKMVVAFES
+1315 Q
-1330 SQIKRIN
+1330 KRY
-1337 NTSPT
+1337 
-1342 SSEDIRFALPDKDSK
+1342 FKDSK
-1357 GNMLSNEQK
+1357 V
-1366 EYFADSR
+1366 
-1373 IVDSKGRLLV
+1373 VDNKGRLLEC
-1383 AYHGTDAK
+1383 YHYTNNDFSVFDSERIGSNSGDS
-1391 FNTFRNKPAQYG
+1391 
-1403 RAITD
+1403 
-1408 GYYFTLRKSN
+1408 GYFGKGFYFTARPDFGKGFGSN
-1418 AAKYGKNVKEVYLNI
+1418 QIRAYLNI
-1433 VNPFYLH
+1433 KNPLIAESLPTNEKHNLVDFIKERSEEAKQNNKISVENLNFTSLH
-1440 DGDGVV
+1440 YGLFADY
-1446 AELAKRDYTI
+1446 AELFTEYAIK
-1456 SRLVNEFGVE
+1456 N
-1466 ADDVGLPT
+1466 
-1474 TKALRKFLKKLGYD
+1474 GYD
-1488 GVVSETIGENNIDTS
+1488 GIISDDGNTPTEIVVFNP
-1503 YSETQIVAFDAN
+1503 N
-1515 QIKNIDNKQPTS
+1515 QIKETTNINPTIS
-1527 NNDIRYALTDSR
+1527 QDIRYAL
-1539 DKKLSEQQAEFFKD
+1539 DKSKDIKDLVAVHNISERKLLQSIKLGGLVVPSIAITNVEYGHENFGNISLIFRKD
-1553 SQIRAIKV
+1553 TIDPANEANEVFSSDAYSKRFPKVVTKFSNDTARAIKNKF
-1561 DGWDTISPDGRL
+1561 S
-1573 FEVYHGTD
+1573 
-1581 SGEFY
+1581 
-1586 VFDKNTIGSAND
+1586 NSAKLLNETL
-1598 MGWYGKGFYFAF
+1598 
-1610 SESEARTYGS
+1610 SESFIENNFLEETSLFSAADNLS
-1620 RVLKCYLNIKKP
+1620 RQDYVKVQFLKDK
-1632 FIFDEQMQSFDGV
+1632 GV
-1645 DDGDI
+1645 DFEPIYKRYEISDNIDRTVCEMIIEKFEPLMRGDIENTSTYAMENVAPEIIETLRNEYQNLAENSTMELVKKGYARRAKEVADEISLYKVDNYINRAKELYDNRDRLVLDEYATSNRIRESTKNREDEIVDYVYKFLSQYSDGDYFRNDRD
-1650 FFDFASFVINIADKF
+1650 FFDRYGNRRSFTQLHDKLTLDSLL
-1665 PNLAKKLKV
+1665 NYMTGEV
-1674 DIVSEYNSQGVG
+1674 RDSEGYNYGVG
-1686 KSKKVSFSELS
+1686 NIRSLLS
-1697 KEIKEIYNSDR
+1697 KQFDS
-1708 LQVATIQDG
+1708 LQ
-1717 ESNYWSYKFKNN
+1717 
-1729 IDNLDIDPEIREVM
+1729 EIREYRDKIVPNEVM
-1743 EKNYIRHAYGAK
+1743 EEYKKN
-1755 ISFQNNHITEEQYN
+1755 S
-1769 KILDLFDKYGEQDF
+1769 
-1783 ETVFLSG
+1783 
-1790 RYYSKSDAINSR
+1790 SDAFDLISEKIHDDFMIAADMLRDIAKSNRSESAIKFVFKDYGQPEPSISTISEIQNFLDNLAEYPTNYFEAKPQRVVEFNEVAEIIVPKNVNSEIVDFFNNKGIKVEFYDENTNSR
-1802 LSAAIDYLSSHRY
+1802 SPL
-1815 RYIEQ
+1815 
-1820 HIPEH
+1820 
-1825 FMQYIGDE
+1825 
-1833 FNAELKKQGYDG
+1833 
-1845 VIQST
+1845 
-1850 KGDEIVAF
+1850 
-1858 YENQIKLSSNKNPT
+1858 IKNLP
-1872 DSDDIRFALQ
+1872 DDIRFALQ

-1942 SKAEVVDMLFNQLNS
+1942 SKAEVIDMLFRQLNS

-2135 KETRQKNILMNNI
+2135 KETRQKNIFMNNI

-2232 NNYSTEELGMLR
+2232 NNYSTEEFGMLR

-2283 KDVKVGIFNR
+2283 KDVKLGIFNR
-2293 LISSTYYQTF
+2293 LTSSTYYQTF

-2347 NFLDTHKRYLREI
+2347 NFLDTHKKYLREI

-2404 RRKIRVNGF
+2404 RRKVRVNGF
-2413 APDVTTDAEL
+2413 APNVTTDAEL

-2454 QEAKRLKADRD
+2454 QEAKKLKADRD

-2627 SLFASTSILDAN
+2627 SLFASTSILDTN

-2776 VGELTTLRAKLKA
+2776 VGELTTLRAKLRA

-2817 ASTAAFMVGV
+2817 ALTAAFMVGV

-2836 KDNDDEEDKAQALVV
+2836 KDNDDKENKAQALVV

-2892 VDIFDLVENLI
+2892 VDIFDLVENLV

-2995 DKVIE
+2995 DQAIE

-3137 YLLGQNLTDEQRL
+3137 YLLGQNLTDKQRL

-3183 MKITQSEKADL
+3183 MKITQSEKEDL

>member
-1 MATLSSIKQQFNTRT
+1 MAYNAVSFLQSNENKVKQTGSSFLSENTLSYVD
-16 GAASL
+16 
-21 LTENQIQTAATR
+21 NQRQR
-33 REEEEEAKKNNGGF
+33 NLELEQWDQEHQSQNNGGF
-47 FGGIGYALE
+47 LGGIGYALE

-147 VAAGLISASVAGL
+147 VAAGLISASIAGL

-188 GITEGTVEGLSA
+188 GLTEGTVEGLSA

-280 LSGAIMGGFDVSVRN
+280 LSGALMGGFDVSVRN

-338 QSLYNELQSSL
+338 QSLYNELQNSL
-349 TKTNGQIST
+349 TKTNGQVST
-358 MRQKMLVGMLERAN
+358 ARQKMLIGMLERAN

-389 NNAELIAERLS
+389 NNAELIAQRLS

-453 TMDTAKFRE
+453 TMDTARFRE
-462 ATLMGQR
+462 STLMGER

-520 VETYRQESLIIKEA
+520 IETYRQESLIIKEA
-534 QSISLESAQ
+534 QNISPESAQ

-632 IDTFARENIKDYAKL
+632 IDAFARENIKDYAKL

-666 IAEADVLSY
+666 IAEVDVLSY

-705 DGYFDT
+705 DGYFDA

-820 TYSEDTKLTKAAKS
+820 TYSEDTKLTKVAKS
-834 LFSRYKKLFDSFSAV
+834 LFSRYKKLFDSFSVV

-915 NDNGAVRQLS
+915 NDNGTVRQLS

-947 SVNEA
+947 SVNET

-1006 IQRNVDTNKVAHISD
+1006 IQRNVDTNKVAHISN

-1028 EFEPNAYLTRMPI
+1028 EFEPNAYLTRIPI

-1061 SQQISRRVSASNIR
+1061 SQQISRRVPASNIR

-1154 TDSIE
+1154 ADSIE

-1174 ETDSDGNI
+1174 ETDSNGNA

-1194 KIVDDKGNLLV
+1194 KVVDENGNLLV
-1205 LYHGTLSQEF
+1205 VYHGTGNNEFTIFDIKKSKATGMLGQGFYFTKNQEEASSKYAKRNGRVISAYLNLEKPLYVDLVHKSSIINKLRDEF
-1215 YKFDKSMIGSRFSF
+1215 GGKFDVDAYLYNARYRDRVDTSR
-1229 DDEGFFFTDR
+1229 
-1239 KNIAEDYSRSEFNA
+1239 
-1253 DRRGIVIPVYILGEN
+1253 
-1268 PLIINN
+1268 
-1274 EYLRRNGYPRDA
+1274 
-1286 LTENDSIGFWDAF
+1286 
-1299 SGAVLDDF
+1299 
-1307 HNGKYDSI
+1307 
-1315 IIDDGQSKMVVAFES
+1315 
-1330 SQIKRIN
+1330 
-1337 NTSPT
+1337 
-1342 SSEDIRFALPDKDSK
+1342 
-1357 GNMLSNEQK
+1357 MLSLIQ
-1366 EYFADSR
+1366 
-1373 IVDSKGRLLV
+1373 
-1383 AYHGTDAK
+1383 
-1391 FNTFRNKPAQYG
+1391 QQ
-1403 RAITD
+1403 
-1408 GYYFTLRKSN
+1408 
-1418 AAKYGKNVKEVYLNI
+1418 
-1433 VNPFYLH
+1433 
-1440 DGDGVV
+1440 
-1446 AELAKRDYTI
+1446 
-1456 SRLVNEFGVE
+1456 
-1466 ADDVGLPT
+1466 
-1474 TKALRKFLKKLGYD
+1474 GYD
-1488 GVVSETIGENNIDTS
+1488 GIINKQKG
-1503 YSETQIVAFDAN
+1503 YYVAFNSN
-1515 QIKNIDNKQPTS
+1515 QIKETTNIRPTL
-1527 NNDIRYALTDSR
+1527 NNDIRYALDNS
-1539 DKKLSEQQAEFFKD
+1539 KD
-1553 SQIRAIKV
+1553 AKDLVAI
-1561 DGWDTISPDGRL
+1561 
-1573 FEVYHGTD
+1573 H
-1581 SGEFY
+1581 
-1586 VFDKNTIGSAND
+1586 NT
-1598 MGWYGKGFYFAF
+1598 
-1610 SESEARTYGS
+1610 SEAKLLQSIELGGLAMPSIAIVRSDIGHEGFG
-1620 RVLKCYLNIKKP
+1620 NI
-1632 FIFDEQMQSFDGV
+1632 S
-1645 DDGDI
+1645 
-1650 FFDFASFVINIADKF
+1650 
-1665 PNLAKKLKV
+1665 L
-1674 DIVSEYNSQGVG
+1674 
-1686 KSKKVSFSELS
+1686 
-1697 KEIKEIYNSDR
+1697 
-1708 LQVATIQDG
+1708 
-1717 ESNYWSYKFKNN
+1717 
-1729 IDNLDIDPEIREVM
+1729 
-1743 EKNYIRHAYGAK
+1743 
-1755 ISFQNNHITEEQYN
+1755 
-1769 KILDLFDKYGEQDF
+1769 IL
-1783 ETVFLSG
+1783 
-1790 RYYSKSDAINSR
+1790 KSDAIDPQKNYDNKVYSADAYSPRFPQIAYSFNGKELRALADKMDTSVSMLEANDFAEGNTRERMIDNLKNNEYFIKHYLKEFGIKAEIVYKPAEYSNAIYLKEDVKNFLLKDYSFEELMNSDKVQQELQNAVDKAKEKETREFKKNILQHSYEKLIRSLDDARNEKFIYDILEKDYNNDKLIAQGKAEQVVDAYETERKTKEKLNGDKQFNDYAKSSVDKVLDKKYLRNNKDYYTNSGNPRSFEALHDDYTAENAVRIMKEQGGKNSECGNVFGFGIGEIRAALSKIYYSIEEMHQDEYR
-1802 LSAAIDYLSSHRY
+1802 LQTITDESSKLYEECNDDLHNIASGLSERIKTGNFLEEHDIALNAIFDVISKTKTNEQAKRLIKRDYRLDITDTEITDIRKLA
-1815 RYIEQ
+1815 
-1820 HIPEH
+1820 
-1825 FMQYIGDE
+1825 DKV
-1833 FNAELKKQGYDG
+1833 AELPVKYFEAKPER
-1845 VIQST
+1845 VVNFN
-1850 KGDEIVAF
+1850 EIVKAF
-1858 YENQIKLSSNKNPT
+1858 VPINTNKRILDFLREQGIDVQIYSESTPT
-1872 DSDDIRFALQ
+1872 RAELIKTLSDDIRFALQ
-1882 SNENE
+1882 TNENE

-1942 SKAEVVDMLFNQLNS
+1942 SKAEVVDMLFRQLNS
-1957 AKEGYRTSVALNI
+1957 AKEGYRSSVALNI

-2175 NSIERLANIKYRGNF
+2175 NSIEHLANIKYRGNF

-2211 VLSDNFNEDIAY
+2211 VLADNFNEDIAY

-2244 NVMSYFINFVEN
+2244 NVMSYFINLVEN

-2283 KDVKVGIFNR
+2283 KDVKLGIFNR
-2293 LISSTYYQTF
+2293 LTSSTYYQTF

-2404 RRKIRVNGF
+2404 RRKVRVNGF

-2454 QEAKRLKADRD
+2454 QEAKKLKADRD

-2627 SLFASTSILDAN
+2627 SLFASTSILDTN

-2776 VGELTTLRAKLKA
+2776 VGELTTLRAKLRA
-2789 TTDVELQNALRKQ
+2789 TTDVELQNTLRKQ

-2892 VDIFDLVENLI
+2892 VDIFDLVENLV

-2975 EMITTI
+2975 EMIATI

-3168 TEEQVKNKL
+3168 TKEQVKNKL

>member
-47 FGGIGYALE
+47 FGGIGYVLE

-96 NYNHADEWY
+96 DYNHADEWY

-170 YDQTGELGGK
+170 YEQTGELGGK

-233 IFKSFAGEA
+233 IFKSFVGEA

-389 NNAELIAERLS
+389 NNAELIAQRLS

-915 NDNGAVRQLS
+915 NDNGTVRQLS
-925 EIVKDKQ
+925 EIIKDKP
-932 KEERISNLFTEIYTK
+932 KEERIGNLFTEIYTK
-947 SVNEA
+947 SVNET

-967 YFAKSRSG
+967 YFAKSRGSG
-975 SNVYYFD
+975 NVYYFD

-1006 IQRNVDTNKVAHISD
+1006 IQRNVDTNKVAHISN
-1021 ERWDRFI
+1021 ERWNRFI
-1028 EFEPNAYLTRMPI
+1028 DFEPKTYLTRIPI
-1041 QQFLDMTTEDYVEQR
+1041 QQFLDMTTENYVEQR

-1061 SQQISRRVSASNIR
+1061 STQMSKKIAASDIK
-1075 NTAGQ
+1075 NTAGE

-1154 TDSIE
+1154 ADSIE
-1159 RVFRVDDGNIRYALP
+1159 RVFRIDDGNIRYALP
-1174 ETDSDGNI
+1174 ETDSNGNA

-1194 KIVDDKGNLLV
+1194 KVVDENGNLLV
-1205 LYHGTLSQEF
+1205 VYHGTGNNEFTIFDIKKSKATGMLGQGFYFTKNQEEASSKYAKRNGRVISAYLNLEKPLYVDLVHKSSIINKLRDEF
-1215 YKFDKSMIGSRFSF
+1215 GGKFDVDAYLYNARYRDRVDTSR
-1229 DDEGFFFTDR
+1229 
-1239 KNIAEDYSRSEFNA
+1239 
-1253 DRRGIVIPVYILGEN
+1253 
-1268 PLIINN
+1268 
-1274 EYLRRNGYPRDA
+1274 
-1286 LTENDSIGFWDAF
+1286 
-1299 SGAVLDDF
+1299 
-1307 HNGKYDSI
+1307 
-1315 IIDDGQSKMVVAFES
+1315 
-1330 SQIKRIN
+1330 
-1337 NTSPT
+1337 
-1342 SSEDIRFALPDKDSK
+1342 
-1357 GNMLSNEQK
+1357 MLSLIQ
-1366 EYFADSR
+1366 
-1373 IVDSKGRLLV
+1373 
-1383 AYHGTDAK
+1383 
-1391 FNTFRNKPAQYG
+1391 QQ
-1403 RAITD
+1403 
-1408 GYYFTLRKSN
+1408 
-1418 AAKYGKNVKEVYLNI
+1418 
-1433 VNPFYLH
+1433 
-1440 DGDGVV
+1440 
-1446 AELAKRDYTI
+1446 
-1456 SRLVNEFGVE
+1456 
-1466 ADDVGLPT
+1466 
-1474 TKALRKFLKKLGYD
+1474 GYD
-1488 GVVSETIGENNIDTS
+1488 GIINKQKG
-1503 YSETQIVAFDAN
+1503 YYVAFNSN
-1515 QIKNIDNKQPTS
+1515 QIKETTNIRPTL
-1527 NNDIRYALTDSR
+1527 NNDIRYALDNS
-1539 DKKLSEQQAEFFKD
+1539 KD
-1553 SQIRAIKV
+1553 AKDLVAI
-1561 DGWDTISPDGRL
+1561 
-1573 FEVYHGTD
+1573 H
-1581 SGEFY
+1581 
-1586 VFDKNTIGSAND
+1586 NT
-1598 MGWYGKGFYFAF
+1598 
-1610 SESEARTYGS
+1610 SEAKLLQSIELGGLAMPSIAIVRSDIGHEGFG
-1620 RVLKCYLNIKKP
+1620 NI
-1632 FIFDEQMQSFDGV
+1632 S
-1645 DDGDI
+1645 
-1650 FFDFASFVINIADKF
+1650 
-1665 PNLAKKLKV
+1665 L
-1674 DIVSEYNSQGVG
+1674 
-1686 KSKKVSFSELS
+1686 
-1697 KEIKEIYNSDR
+1697 
-1708 LQVATIQDG
+1708 
-1717 ESNYWSYKFKNN
+1717 
-1729 IDNLDIDPEIREVM
+1729 
-1743 EKNYIRHAYGAK
+1743 
-1755 ISFQNNHITEEQYN
+1755 
-1769 KILDLFDKYGEQDF
+1769 IL
-1783 ETVFLSG
+1783 
-1790 RYYSKSDAINSR
+1790 KSDAIDPQKNYDNKVYSADAYSPRFPQIAYSFNGKELRALADKMDTSVSMLEANDFAEGNTRERMIDNLKNNEYFIKHYLKEFGIKAEIVYKPAEYSNAIYLKEDVKNFLLKDYSFEELMNSDKVQQELQNAVDKAKEKETREFKKNILQHSYEKLIRSLDDARNEKFIYDILEKDYNNDKLIAQGKAEQVVNAYETERKTKEKLNGDKQFNDYAKSSVDKVLDKKYLRNNKDYYTNSGNPRSFEALHDDYTAENAVRIMKEQGGKNSEGGNVFGFGIGEIRAALSKIYYSIEEMHQDEYR
-1802 LSAAIDYLSSHRY
+1802 LQTITDESSKLYEECNDDLHNIASGLSERIKTGNFLEEHDIALNAIFDVISKTKTNEQAKRLIKRDYRLDITDTEITDIRKLA
-1815 RYIEQ
+1815 
-1820 HIPEH
+1820 
-1825 FMQYIGDE
+1825 DKV
-1833 FNAELKKQGYDG
+1833 AELPVKYFEAKPER
-1845 VIQST
+1845 VVNFN
-1850 KGDEIVAF
+1850 EIVKAF
-1858 YENQIKLSSNKNPT
+1858 VPINTNKRILDFLREQGIDVQIYSESTPT
-1872 DSDDIRFALQ
+1872 RAELIKTLSDDIRFALQ
-1882 SNENE
+1882 TNENE
-1887 DNRAIG
+1887 DSRAIG
-1893 GLTRGQR
+1893 GLSRGQR
-1900 AKFVANNTRLKVYS
+1900 AKFVANNTHLKVYS

-1942 SKAEVVDMLFNQLNS
+1942 SKAEVVDMLFRQLNS
-1957 AKEGYRTSVALNI
+1957 AKEGYRSSVALNI

-2062 EMLEKYESLRNE
+2062 EMLEKYESLRKDVNQKAKE
-2074 VNKKTEEVKLRDYG
+2074 VMLRDYG

-2101 RDVLLA
+2101 KDILLA
-2107 YDQKGSQSKYGK
+2107 YDQKGTQSKYGR

-2125 AQIENLRRQV
+2125 AQIESLRRQV
-2135 KETRQKNILMNNI
+2135 KETRQQNILMNNI
-2148 VDRAQK
+2148 ADRAQK

-2165 ATQYKNDIFK
+2165 ATQYKNDIFQ

-2190 NATGTRRIMS
+2190 NATGTRRIMA

-2206 TKDNP
+2206 NKDNP
-2211 VLSDNFNEDIAY
+2211 VLADSYSEDVAY
-2223 MIDSLSQGN
+2223 MIDTLSQGN
-2232 NNYSTEELGMLR
+2232 RNYTTEELSMLR
-2244 NVMSYFINFVEN
+2244 NVMSYFVNFVEN

-2268 AIPEAERYIEVLHRN
+2268 AIPEAERYIDVLHRN
-2283 KDVKVGIFNR
+2283 KDVKLGIFNR
-2293 LISSTYYQTF
+2293 LTSSTYYQTF

-2347 NFLDTHKRYLREI
+2347 NFLDTHKKYLREI

-2369 VEIPKAH
+2369 VEIPKTH

-2396 GFSFIDNK
+2396 GFAFIDNK
-2404 RRKIRVNGF
+2404 KNKVRVKGF
-2413 APDVTTDAEL
+2413 APDVASDTDL
-2423 LTSVVEEQAKI
+2423 LTRVVEEQAKI

-2447 ILEAGYN
+2447 ILESGYN
-2454 QEAKRLKADRD
+2454 QDAKKLKAERD

-2569 ESANTWDR
+2569 ESANTWDK

-2627 SLFASTSILDAN
+2627 SLFASTSILDTN

-2683 ALMAP
+2683 VLMAP

-2752 NEVLRTITMFS
+2752 NEVLRTVTMFS

-2776 VGELTTLRAKLKA
+2776 VGELTTLRAKLRA
-2789 TTDVELQNALRKQ
+2789 TTDVELQNTLRKQ

-2892 VDIFDLVENLI
+2892 VDIFDLVENLV

-2963 SDLNTAIENDDA
+2963 SDLNAAIENDDA

-3000 RLNHLYSLGYSVL
+3000 RLNRLYSLGYSVL

-3064 QQAKAIKQVYDAY
+3064 QQAKALKQVYDAY

-3092 NLYKYSQYIPI
+3092 NLYKYSQFIPI

-3183 MKITQSEKADL
+3183 MKITQSEKEDL

>member
-1 MATLSSIKQQFNTRT
+1 M
-16 GAASL
+16 
-21 LTENQIQTAATR
+21 
-33 REEEEEAKKNNGGF
+33 
-47 FGGIGYALE
+47 
-56 KIGLGFLSGIEGI
+56 
-69 WDYTAGGLA
+69 
-78 KLFGADDWA
+78 
-87 EQQFANDWV
+87 
-96 NYNHADEWY
+96 
-105 NPSDGWKV
+105 
-113 VGDVAGGIG
+113 
-122 TSLPAIAGVA
+122 
-132 AAGAITVASGGTLSP
+132 
-147 VAAGLISASVAGL
+147 
-160 GAAGRATKEA
+160 
-170 YDQTGELGGK
+170 
-180 EFGYGALV
+180 
-188 GITEGTVEGLSA
+188 
-200 GIGAGTGAVI
+200 I

-233 IFKSFAGEA
+233 IFKSFVGEA

-389 NNAELIAERLS
+389 NNAELIAQRLS

-915 NDNGAVRQLS
+915 NDNGTVRQLS
-925 EIVKDKQ
+925 EIIKDKP
-932 KEERISNLFTEIYTK
+932 KEERIGNLFTEIYTK
-947 SVNEA
+947 SVNET

-967 YFAKSRSG
+967 YFAKSRGSG
-975 SNVYYFD
+975 NVYYFD

-1006 IQRNVDTNKVAHISD
+1006 IQRNVDTNKVAHISN
-1021 ERWDRFI
+1021 ERWNRFI
-1028 EFEPNAYLTRMPI
+1028 DFEPKTYLTRIPI
-1041 QQFLDMTTEDYVEQR
+1041 QQFLDMTTENYVEQR

-1061 SQQISRRVSASNIR
+1061 STQMSKKIAASDIK
-1075 NTAGQ
+1075 NTAGE

-1154 TDSIE
+1154 ADSIE
-1159 RVFRVDDGNIRYALP
+1159 RVFRIDDGNIRYALP
-1174 ETDSDGNI
+1174 ETDSNGNA

-1194 KIVDDKGNLLV
+1194 KVVDENGNLLV
-1205 LYHGTLSQEF
+1205 VYHGTGNNEFTIFDIKKSKATGMLGQGFYFTKNQEEASSKYAKRNGRVISAYLNLEKPLYVDLVHKSSIINKLRDEF
-1215 YKFDKSMIGSRFSF
+1215 GGKFDVDAYLYNARYRDRVDTSR
-1229 DDEGFFFTDR
+1229 
-1239 KNIAEDYSRSEFNA
+1239 
-1253 DRRGIVIPVYILGEN
+1253 
-1268 PLIINN
+1268 
-1274 EYLRRNGYPRDA
+1274 
-1286 LTENDSIGFWDAF
+1286 
-1299 SGAVLDDF
+1299 
-1307 HNGKYDSI
+1307 
-1315 IIDDGQSKMVVAFES
+1315 
-1330 SQIKRIN
+1330 
-1337 NTSPT
+1337 
-1342 SSEDIRFALPDKDSK
+1342 
-1357 GNMLSNEQK
+1357 MLSLIQ
-1366 EYFADSR
+1366 
-1373 IVDSKGRLLV
+1373 
-1383 AYHGTDAK
+1383 
-1391 FNTFRNKPAQYG
+1391 QQ
-1403 RAITD
+1403 
-1408 GYYFTLRKSN
+1408 
-1418 AAKYGKNVKEVYLNI
+1418 
-1433 VNPFYLH
+1433 
-1440 DGDGVV
+1440 
-1446 AELAKRDYTI
+1446 
-1456 SRLVNEFGVE
+1456 
-1466 ADDVGLPT
+1466 
-1474 TKALRKFLKKLGYD
+1474 GYD
-1488 GVVSETIGENNIDTS
+1488 GIINKQKG
-1503 YSETQIVAFDAN
+1503 YYVAFNSN
-1515 QIKNIDNKQPTS
+1515 QIKETTNIRPTL
-1527 NNDIRYALTDSR
+1527 NNDIRYALDNS
-1539 DKKLSEQQAEFFKD
+1539 KD
-1553 SQIRAIKV
+1553 AKDLVAI
-1561 DGWDTISPDGRL
+1561 
-1573 FEVYHGTD
+1573 H
-1581 SGEFY
+1581 
-1586 VFDKNTIGSAND
+1586 NT
-1598 MGWYGKGFYFAF
+1598 
-1610 SESEARTYGS
+1610 SEAKLLQSIELGGLAMPSIAIVRSDIGHEGFG
-1620 RVLKCYLNIKKP
+1620 NI
-1632 FIFDEQMQSFDGV
+1632 S
-1645 DDGDI
+1645 
-1650 FFDFASFVINIADKF
+1650 
-1665 PNLAKKLKV
+1665 L
-1674 DIVSEYNSQGVG
+1674 
-1686 KSKKVSFSELS
+1686 
-1697 KEIKEIYNSDR
+1697 
-1708 LQVATIQDG
+1708 
-1717 ESNYWSYKFKNN
+1717 
-1729 IDNLDIDPEIREVM
+1729 
-1743 EKNYIRHAYGAK
+1743 
-1755 ISFQNNHITEEQYN
+1755 
-1769 KILDLFDKYGEQDF
+1769 IL
-1783 ETVFLSG
+1783 
-1790 RYYSKSDAINSR
+1790 KSDAIDPQKNYDNKVYSADAYSPRFPQIAYSFNGKELRALADKMDTSVSMLEANDFAEGNTRERMIDNLKNNEYFIKHYLKEFGIKAEIVYKPAEYSNAIYLKEDVKNFLLKDYSFEELMNSDKVQQELQNAVDKAKEKETREFKKNILQHSYEKLIRSLDDARNEKFIYDILEKDYNNDKLIAQGKAEQVVNAYETERKTKEKLNGDKQFNDYAKSSVDKVLDKKYLRNNKDYYTNSGNPRSFEALHDDYTAENAVRIMKEQGGKNSEGGNVFGFGIGEIRAALSKIYYSIEEMHQDEYR
-1802 LSAAIDYLSSHRY
+1802 LQTITDESSKLYEECNDDLHNIASGLSERIKTGNFLEEHDIALNAIFDVISKTKTNEQAKRLIKRDYRLDITDTEITDIRKLA
-1815 RYIEQ
+1815 
-1820 HIPEH
+1820 
-1825 FMQYIGDE
+1825 DKV
-1833 FNAELKKQGYDG
+1833 AELPVKYFEAKPER
-1845 VIQST
+1845 VVNFN
-1850 KGDEIVAF
+1850 EIVKAF
-1858 YENQIKLSSNKNPT
+1858 VPINTNKRILDFLREQGIDVQIYSESTPT
-1872 DSDDIRFALQ
+1872 RAELIKTLSDDIRFALQ
-1882 SNENE
+1882 TNENE
-1887 DNRAIG
+1887 DSRAIG
-1893 GLTRGQR
+1893 GLSRGQR
-1900 AKFVANNTRLKVYS
+1900 AKFVANNTHLKVYS

-1942 SKAEVVDMLFNQLNS
+1942 SKAEVVDMLFRQLNS
-1957 AKEGYRTSVALNI
+1957 AKEGYRSSVALNI

-2062 EMLEKYESLRNE
+2062 EMLEKYESLRKDVNQKAKE
-2074 VNKKTEEVKLRDYG
+2074 VMLRDYG

-2101 RDVLLA
+2101 KDILLA
-2107 YDQKGSQSKYGK
+2107 YDQKGTQSKYGR

-2125 AQIENLRRQV
+2125 AQIESLRRQV
-2135 KETRQKNILMNNI
+2135 KETRQQNILMNNI
-2148 VDRAQK
+2148 ADRAQK

-2165 ATQYKNDIFK
+2165 ATQYKNDIFQ

-2190 NATGTRRIMS
+2190 NATGTRRIMA

-2206 TKDNP
+2206 NKDNP
-2211 VLSDNFNEDIAY
+2211 VLADSYSEDVAY
-2223 MIDSLSQGN
+2223 MIDTLSQGN
-2232 NNYSTEELGMLR
+2232 RNYTTEELSMLR
-2244 NVMSYFINFVEN
+2244 NVMSYFVNFVEN

-2268 AIPEAERYIEVLHRN
+2268 AIPEAERYIDVLHRN
-2283 KDVKVGIFNR
+2283 KDVKLGIFNR
-2293 LISSTYYQTF
+2293 LTSSTYYQTF

-2347 NFLDTHKRYLREI
+2347 NFLDTHKKYLREI

-2369 VEIPKAH
+2369 VEIPKTH

-2396 GFSFIDNK
+2396 GFAFIDNK
-2404 RRKIRVNGF
+2404 KNKVRVKGF
-2413 APDVTTDAEL
+2413 APDVASDTDL
-2423 LTSVVEEQAKI
+2423 LTRVVEEQAKI

-2447 ILEAGYN
+2447 ILESGYN
-2454 QEAKRLKADRD
+2454 QDAKKLKAERD

-2569 ESANTWDR
+2569 ESANTWDK

-2627 SLFASTSILDAN
+2627 SLFASTSILDTN

-2683 ALMAP
+2683 VLMAP

-2752 NEVLRTITMFS
+2752 NEVLRTVTMFS

-2776 VGELTTLRAKLKA
+2776 VGELTTLRAKLRA
-2789 TTDVELQNALRKQ
+2789 TTDVELQNTLRKQ

-2892 VDIFDLVENLI
+2892 VDIFDLVENLV

-2963 SDLNTAIENDDA
+2963 SDLNAAIENDDA

-3000 RLNHLYSLGYSVL
+3000 RLNRLYSLGYSVL

-3064 QQAKAIKQVYDAY
+3064 QQAKALKQVYDAY

-3092 NLYKYSQYIPI
+3092 NLYKYSQFIPI

-3183 MKITQSEKADL
+3183 MKITQSEKEDL